1 MRLIPHRKDE
11 FGLATFQNRLN
22 RLFDNFLTE
31 GEFPTGNDALW
42 PAIDVIDTPE
52 TLQVK
57 AEVPGIDPKD
67 IDISIVGN
75 ALTIKGAKTEEK
87 EEKGKTWYRRER
99 MGGSFLRTIPLPV
112 NVDAEHVEAIDEDG
126 VLKIT
131 LPKLEQEKAKF
142 IPVKGKKHK

>member
-1 MRLIPHRKDE
+1 MRLIPHKGGE
-11 FGLATFQNRLN
+11 FGMATFQNRLN
-22 RLFDNFLTE
+22 RLFDSFLNE
-31 GEFPTGNDALW
+31 NDFMPAKEAFW

-75 ALTIKGAKTEEK
+75 ALTIKGEKTEDR

-99 MGGSFLRTIPLPV
+99 SSGTFLRTVPLPV
-112 NVDAEHVEAIDEDG
+112 AVDAEHVEAIDEDG
-126 VLKIT
+126 VLNIT
-131 LPKLEQEKAKF
+131 LPKREMEKAKF
-142 IPVKGKKHK
+142 IPVKGKKQ